1 MKLNSYQKS
10 NIILFTALA
19 VCIIAAFSVGIYVL
33 LSGNDEKTVY
43 VDTEKITETETKVIT
58 DIITEPIQTEA
69 ETISPPESDTEE
81 IAFDE
86 ERNELL
92 KSFYAAL
99 SFWIESESPIYQNE
113 AETDADGNEIA
124 PAESFKPPV
133 AFYYMDIE
141 SGNIMEYNSE
151 YVFYTASI
159 IKAPYVLWTL
169 KEIEKAEA
177 EGDVKGT
184 KFDVDKVFI
193 YTEDKFKEGSGIIQN
208 SEFGSAYTYYDLLKL
223 AIMHSDNV
231 AFAELRNVFGRN
243 GFNEFS
249 ESIGVKSPQ
258 KKLYSANAREMGAY
272 LLEIYKYY
280 ESGGKYSEALKS
292 WMLGT
297 NHRIMIPSAVKPSK
311 AANKY
316 GWDFDAYHDMAIVFD
331 EHPYLLVIMTELE
344 NGTKADN
351 TFIRDLAS
359 KINEIH
365 ISTYIGD
372 TKQ

>member
-19 VCIIAAFSVGIYVL
+19 ICIIAAFSVGIYL
-33 LSGNDEKTVY
+33 FFLKNNNIPSYSD
-43 VDTEKITETETKVIT
+43 DTETFSETEIIT
-58 DIITEPIQTEA
+58 DTAYETDPA
-69 ETISPPESDTEE
+69 ETDNETTFLPESETEQ
-81 IAFDE
+81 ISYDE

-92 KSFYAAL
+92 KSFYSEL
-99 SFWIESESPIYQNE
+99 SFWIESDSPIYQKE
-113 AETDADGNEIA
+113 AGTDEEGNVIA

-151 YVFYTASI
+151 YVFYTASV

-169 KEIEKAEA
+169 KEIEKAEE

-184 KFDVDKVFI
+184 KFDVDNAFI
-193 YTEDKFKEGSGIIQN
+193 YTEDKFKEGSGIIQK
-208 SEFGSAYTYYDLLKL
+208 SEFGTAYTYYDLLKL
-223 AIMHSDNV
+223 TIMHSDNI
-231 AFAELRNVFGRN
+231 AFAELRDIFGRK
-243 GFNEFS
+243 GFNAFS
-249 ESIGVKSPQ
+249 ESIGVENPQ

-272 LLEIYKYY
+272 LLEIYKYF
-280 ESGGKYSEALKS
+280 ESGGKYAEALKN

-297 NHRIMIPSAVKPSK
+297 NHRIMIPSAVKPTK

-316 GWDFDAYHDMAIVFD
+316 GWDIDAYHDMAIVFD
-331 EHPYLLVIMTELE
+331 EHPYLLVIMTELG

-351 TFIRDLAS
+351 VFIRELAS

-365 ISTYIGD
+365 ISTY
-372 TKQ
+372 TSETR